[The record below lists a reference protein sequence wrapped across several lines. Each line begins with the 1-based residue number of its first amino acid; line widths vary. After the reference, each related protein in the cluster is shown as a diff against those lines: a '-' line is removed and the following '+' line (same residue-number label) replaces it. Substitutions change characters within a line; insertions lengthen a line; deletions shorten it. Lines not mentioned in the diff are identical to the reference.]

1 MFVFSNFIIM
11 KNHLRRVLAI
21 CMALGVLFTTTSFTV
36 DMHFCGKALVDFSLV
51 QNVQTCGMEKEQYKK
66 SCEKG
71 FSENPCCADK
81 QITVDG
87 HDDLKSSFN
96 KFTFE
101 QQTFVVTFFCTY
113 INLFEGF
120 DENVIPFKSY
130 SPPFLIRDVQML
142 HETYLI

>member
-1 MFVFSNFIIM
+1 M
-11 KNHLRRVLAI
+11 KNNFHRILSV

-51 QNVQTCGMEKEQYKK
+51 QNVQTCGMEKEQSKK

-71 FSENPCCADK
+71 FSKKSCCSDK
-81 QITVDG
+81 QIAVDG

-96 KFTFE
+96 KFSFE
-101 QQTFVVTFFCTY
+101 QQTFVATFYYTY
-113 INLFEGF
+113 INLFEGL
-120 DENVIPFKSY
+120 DENVIPFKNY
-130 SPPFLIRDVQML
+130 LPPFLIRDVQKL